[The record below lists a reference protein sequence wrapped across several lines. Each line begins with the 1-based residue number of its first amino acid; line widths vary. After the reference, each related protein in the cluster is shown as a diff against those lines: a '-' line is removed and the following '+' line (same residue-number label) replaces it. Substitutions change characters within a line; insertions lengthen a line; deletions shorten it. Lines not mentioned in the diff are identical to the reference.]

1 MQIEKGRKVSIH
13 YTLTNPQGDV
23 LDSSEGREALAF
35 TAGAG
40 EIIPGLDDALM
51 GKTAG
56 EHVDVVIEPAQAYGE
71 RLEEAVQQV
80 PREQLKDIPEL
91 QAGMPLQAETPQG
104 PVTVFVA
111 EVRDDVVVIDGNH
124 PLAGETLHFSVDI
137 AKVED
142 GEDAA
147 PQIIMPN

>member
-13 YTLTNPQGDV
+13 YTLTNPQGEV

-35 TAGAG
+35 TSGAG

-71 RLEEAVQQV
+71 RLEEAMQQV
-80 PREQLKDIPEL
+80 PREQLKDIPDL
-91 QAGMPLQAETPQG
+91 QEGMPLQAETPQG

-111 EVRDDVVVIDGNH
+111 EVKEDVVVIDGNH

-137 AKVED
+137 ENVED
-142 GEDAA
+142 GEDKG
-147 PQIIMPN
+147 PQIVMPN